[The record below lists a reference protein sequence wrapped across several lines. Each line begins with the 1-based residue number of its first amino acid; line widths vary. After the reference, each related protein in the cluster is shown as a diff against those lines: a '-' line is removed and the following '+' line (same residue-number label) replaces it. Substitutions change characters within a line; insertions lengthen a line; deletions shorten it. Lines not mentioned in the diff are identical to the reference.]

1 MRSTNPFA
9 LWRWESLLEN
19 SSDIGAGF
27 IRTLQVAVLALLL
40 ALVIGVVVGTMSTAK
55 GRLPRAVARIYVE
68 MFQNIP
74 LVIQIFFMYNGL
86 AMAGLVLSEFTIGVV
101 GVGMYHGAYIAE
113 VVRAGILAVPK
124 GQEEAAYSEGFN
136 YIQTMRYVILPQ
148 MVKII
153 LPPLTNQA
161 VNLIKNTS
169 VLAIIAGADLMYVA
183 DSYASY
189 SLNYG
194 PAYAVAGLLYFL
206 LCFPLATFAR
216 KYEQKLKDNDY
227 GCCQRWRRYSGGDG
241 MMESIRTVFTP
252 SNVSFMMEG
261 LKLALLIS
269 VGVVILSIHLRY
281 GIGPVA

>member
-40 ALVIGVVVGTMSTAK
+40 ALIIGVVVGTMSTAK

-216 KYEQKLKDNDY
+216 KYEQKLKDND
-227 GCCQRWRRYSGGDG
+227 
-241 MMESIRTVFTP
+241 TVVV
-252 SNVSFMMEG
+252 N
-261 LKLALLIS
+261 
-269 VGVVILSIHLRY
+269 VGVDIPEVME
-281 GIGPVA
+281 

>member
-189 SLNYG
+189 RLNYG

-216 KYEQKLKDNDY
+216 KYEQKLKDND
-227 GCCQRWRRYSGGDG
+227 
-241 MMESIRTVFTP
+241 TVVV
-252 SNVSFMMEG
+252 N
-261 LKLALLIS
+261 
-269 VGVVILSIHLRY
+269 VGVDIPEVME
-281 GIGPVA
+281 

>member
-55 GRLPRAVARIYVE
+55 GRLPRAVARIDVE

-216 KYEQKLKDNDY
+216 KYEQKLKDNDSVVVNL
-227 GCCQRWRRYSGGDG
+227 GVDIPEV
-241 MMESIRTVFTP
+241 ME
-252 SNVSFMMEG
+252 
-261 LKLALLIS
+261 
-269 VGVVILSIHLRY
+269 
-281 GIGPVA
+281 

>member
-40 ALVIGVVVGTMSTAK
+40 ALIIGVVVGTMSTAK
-55 GRLPRAVARIYVE
+55 GRLPRAVARICVE

-216 KYEQKLKDNDY
+216 KYEQKLKDNDTVVVNV
-227 GCCQRWRRYSGGDG
+227 GLDIPEV
-241 MMESIRTVFTP
+241 ME
-252 SNVSFMMEG
+252 
-261 LKLALLIS
+261 
-269 VGVVILSIHLRY
+269 
-281 GIGPVA
+281 

>member
-194 PAYAVAGLLYFL
+194 PAYAVGGLLYFL

-216 KYEQKLKDNDY
+216 KYEQKLKDND
-227 GCCQRWRRYSGGDG
+227 
-241 MMESIRTVFTP
+241 TVVV
-252 SNVSFMMEG
+252 N
-261 LKLALLIS
+261 
-269 VGVVILSIHLRY
+269 VGVDIPEVME
-281 GIGPVA
+281 

>member
-74 LVIQIFFMYNGL
+74 LLIQIFFMYNGL

-101 GVGMYHGAYIAE
+101 GVGIYHGAYIAE

-183 DSYASY
+183 DSYASS

-216 KYEQKLKDNDY
+216 KYEQKLKDNDSVVVNI
-227 GCCQRWRRYSGGDG
+227 GVDIPEV
-241 MMESIRTVFTP
+241 ME
-252 SNVSFMMEG
+252 
-261 LKLALLIS
+261 
-269 VGVVILSIHLRY
+269 
-281 GIGPVA
+281 

>member
-113 VVRAGILAVPK
+113 VVRAGILAIPK

-216 KYEQKLKDNDY
+216 KYEQKLKDNDSVVVNL
-227 GCCQRWRRYSGGDG
+227 GVDIPEV
-241 MMESIRTVFTP
+241 ME
-252 SNVSFMMEG
+252 
-261 LKLALLIS
+261 
-269 VGVVILSIHLRY
+269 
-281 GIGPVA
+281 

>member
-169 VLAIIAGADLMYVA
+169 VLAIIAGADLMYVG

-216 KYEQKLKDNDY
+216 KYEQKLKDNEI
-227 GCCQRWRRYSGGDG
+227 GRASWRGR
-241 MMESIRTVFTP
+241 E
-252 SNVSFMMEG
+252 
-261 LKLALLIS
+261 
-269 VGVVILSIHLRY
+269 
-281 GIGPVA
+281 

>member
-40 ALVIGVVVGTMSTAK
+40 ALIIGVVVGTMSTAK
-55 GRLPRAVARIYVE
+55 GRLSRAVARIYVE

-101 GVGMYHGAYIAE
+101 GVGIYHGAYIAE

-124 GQEEAAYSEGFN
+124 GQEEAAHSEGFN
-136 YIQTMRYVILPQ
+136 YIQTMRYIILPQ

-216 KYEQKLKDNDY
+216 KYEEKLKNNDSVVVNA
-227 GCCQRWRRYSGGDG
+227 GVDIPEV
-241 MMESIRTVFTP
+241 ME
-252 SNVSFMMEG
+252 
-261 LKLALLIS
+261 
-269 VGVVILSIHLRY
+269 
-281 GIGPVA
+281 

>member
-206 LCFPLATFAR
+206 LCSPLATFAR
-216 KYEQKLKDNDY
+216 KYEQKLKDND
-227 GCCQRWRRYSGGDG
+227 
-241 MMESIRTVFTP
+241 TVVV
-252 SNVSFMMEG
+252 N
-261 LKLALLIS
+261 
-269 VGVVILSIHLRY
+269 VGVDIPEVME
-281 GIGPVA
+281 

>member
-40 ALVIGVVVGTMSTAK
+40 ALIIGVVVGTMSTAK
-55 GRLPRAVARIYVE
+55 GRLPRVVARIYVE

-216 KYEQKLKDNDY
+216 KYEQKLKDND
-227 GCCQRWRRYSGGDG
+227 
-241 MMESIRTVFTP
+241 TVVV
-252 SNVSFMMEG
+252 N
-261 LKLALLIS
+261 
-269 VGVVILSIHLRY
+269 VGVDIPEVME
-281 GIGPVA
+281 

>member
-1 MRSTNPFA
+1 
-9 LWRWESLLEN
+9 
-19 SSDIGAGF
+19 
-27 IRTLQVAVLALLL
+27 
-40 ALVIGVVVGTMSTAK
+40 MSTAK

-216 KYEQKLKDNDY
+216 KYEQKLKDND
-227 GCCQRWRRYSGGDG
+227 
-241 MMESIRTVFTP
+241 TVVV
-252 SNVSFMMEG
+252 N
-261 LKLALLIS
+261 
-269 VGVVILSIHLRY
+269 VGVDIPEVME
-281 GIGPVA
+281 

>member
-101 GVGMYHGAYIAE
+101 GVGMYYGAYIAE

-216 KYEQKLKDNDY
+216 KYEQKLKDND
-227 GCCQRWRRYSGGDG
+227 
-241 MMESIRTVFTP
+241 TVVV
-252 SNVSFMMEG
+252 N
-261 LKLALLIS
+261 
-269 VGVVILSIHLRY
+269 VGVDIPEVME
-281 GIGPVA
+281 

>member
-136 YIQTMRYVILPQ
+136 YVQTMRYIILPQ

-216 KYEQKLKDNDY
+216 KYEQKLKDND
-227 GCCQRWRRYSGGDG
+227 S
-241 MMESIRTVFTP
+241 VVV
-252 SNVSFMMEG
+252 N
-261 LKLALLIS
+261 
-269 VGVVILSIHLRY
+269 VGVDLPEVME
-281 GIGPVA
+281 

>member
-101 GVGMYHGAYIAE
+101 GVGIYHGAYIAE

-136 YIQTMRYVILPQ
+136 YVQTMRYIILPQ

-216 KYEQKLKDNDY
+216 KYEQKLKDND
-227 GCCQRWRRYSGGDG
+227 S
-241 MMESIRTVFTP
+241 VVV
-252 SNVSFMMEG
+252 N
-261 LKLALLIS
+261 
-269 VGVVILSIHLRY
+269 VGVDIPEVME
-281 GIGPVA
+281 

>member
-40 ALVIGVVVGTMSTAK
+40 ALIIGVVVGTMSTAK

-74 LVIQIFFMYNGL
+74 LVILIFFMYNGL

-124 GQEEAAYSEGFN
+124 GQEEAAHSEGFN
-136 YIQTMRYVILPQ
+136 YIQTMRYIILPQ

-216 KYEQKLKDNDY
+216 KYEEKLKNNDSVVVNA
-227 GCCQRWRRYSGGDG
+227 GVDIPEV
-241 MMESIRTVFTP
+241 ME
-252 SNVSFMMEG
+252 
-261 LKLALLIS
+261 
-269 VGVVILSIHLRY
+269 
-281 GIGPVA
+281 

>member
-1 MRSTNPFA
+1 M
-9 LWRWESLLEN
+9 
-19 SSDIGAGF
+19 
-27 IRTLQVAVLALLL
+27 LALLL

-216 KYEQKLKDNDY
+216 KYEQKLKDNDSVVVNL
-227 GCCQRWRRYSGGDG
+227 GVDIPEV
-241 MMESIRTVFTP
+241 ME
-252 SNVSFMMEG
+252 
-261 LKLALLIS
+261 
-269 VGVVILSIHLRY
+269 
-281 GIGPVA
+281 

>member
-40 ALVIGVVVGTMSTAK
+40 ALIIGVVVGTISTAK

-101 GVGMYHGAYIAE
+101 GVGIYHGAYIAE

-124 GQEEAAYSEGFN
+124 GQEEAAHSEGFN
-136 YIQTMRYVILPQ
+136 YIQTMRYIILPQ

-216 KYEQKLKDNDY
+216 KYEEKLKNNDSVVVNA
-227 GCCQRWRRYSGGDG
+227 GVDIPEV
-241 MMESIRTVFTP
+241 ME
-252 SNVSFMMEG
+252 
-261 LKLALLIS
+261 
-269 VGVVILSIHLRY
+269 
-281 GIGPVA
+281 

>member
-206 LCFPLATFAR
+206 LCFPLATCAR
-216 KYEQKLKDNDY
+216 KYEQKLKDND
-227 GCCQRWRRYSGGDG
+227 
-241 MMESIRTVFTP
+241 TVVV
-252 SNVSFMMEG
+252 N
-261 LKLALLIS
+261 
-269 VGVVILSIHLRY
+269 VGVDIPEVME
-281 GIGPVA
+281 

>member
-216 KYEQKLKDNDY
+216 KYEQKLKDNDT
-227 GCCQRWRRYSGGDG
+227 
-241 MMESIRTVFTP
+241 IVV
-252 SNVSFMMEG
+252 N
-261 LKLALLIS
+261 
-269 VGVVILSIHLRY
+269 VGVDIPEVME
-281 GIGPVA
+281 

>member
-161 VNLIKNTS
+161 GNLIKNTS

-216 KYEQKLKDNDY
+216 KYEQKLKDNDSVVVNL
-227 GCCQRWRRYSGGDG
+227 GVDIPEV
-241 MMESIRTVFTP
+241 ME
-252 SNVSFMMEG
+252 
-261 LKLALLIS
+261 
-269 VGVVILSIHLRY
+269 
-281 GIGPVA
+281 

>member
-216 KYEQKLKDNDY
+216 KYEQKLKDND
-227 GCCQRWRRYSGGDG
+227 
-241 MMESIRTVFTP
+241 TV
-252 SNVSFMMEG
+252 VV
-261 LKLALLIS
+261 K
-269 VGVVILSIHLRY
+269 VGVDIPEVME
-281 GIGPVA
+281 